1 MKRKFVI
8 GSLVLLLIL
17 IISSYSVFYQ
27 SKRPIVQAEKEA
39 TIIAEEKAGIQKV
52 DDFYWYNGT
61 DETYFSIAGY
71 DAEDQYIYVV
81 IKQNGANTTILN
93 TSEIVTEDEAKSI
106 AQAEVTPT
114 EVLEARIGVA
124 DEEPIWEVSYLDKN
138 GQLGYYILSA
148 NTGQLVKEYKNI

>member
-1 MKRKFVI
+1 M
-8 GSLVLLLIL
+8 
-17 IISSYSVFYQ
+17 
-27 SKRPIVQAEKEA
+27 
-39 TIIAEEKAGIQKV
+39 
-52 DDFYWYNGT
+52 
-61 DETYFSIAGY
+61 
-71 DAEDQYIYVV
+71 YVV
-81 IKQNGANTTILN
+81 IKQDGANTTILN
-93 TSEIVTEDEAKSI
+93 ASEIVTEDEAKSI